1 MTEPAD
7 KCIGYT
13 KSGLRIIGTTPEGW
27 DIVDF
32 DDLLD
37 YMDVDDPEL
46 DNWISSL
53 SEEEFLEV
61 ASAVEHNLLNKYKY
75 GCVKKVE
82 YE

>member
-1 MTEPAD
+1 MTEPASEEVRY
-7 KCIGYT
+7 KE
-13 KSGLRIIGTTPEGW
+13 SGLRIIGTTPEGW

-61 ASAVEHNLLNKYKY
+61 ASAAERNCLRKYKY
-75 GCVKKVE
+75 GSVRIVGE
-82 YE
+82 

>member
-61 ASAVEHNLLNKYKY
+61 ASAVEHNFLRKYKY